1 VSAPS
6 SAAPSLEQRI
16 AALEAVEAIR
26 SMKARYAAL
35 ADQKYTADYRRV
47 DADEMRRIARLQ
59 AECFT
64 DDAIWHGGSEFG
76 ASLIGRDALTQW
88 FNRSPWC
95 FAVHY
100 YGSPQLTV
108 TGDTAHGQWRL
119 WQIALRDDT
128 HDAVLLAAVTSETY
142 ARAGDGQW
150 LHASMRFEQ
159 VHMLPVGDAPYPLR
173 SSFTAATAS
182 VPPQPSPEAPHV

>member
-1 VSAPS
+1 MSTVTPTAT
-6 SAAPSLEQRI
+6 SLEERI
-16 AALEAVEAIR
+16 AALEAIEAIR
-26 SMKARYAAL
+26 ALKARYAAL
-35 ADQKYTADYRRV
+35 ADQKYTPAYRRV
-47 DADEMRRIARLQ
+47 EDAEMRRIARLQ

-64 DDAIWHGGSEFG
+64 EDAVWHGGSEFG
-76 ASLIGRDALTQW
+76 ASLVGRDALTQW

-100 YGSPQLTV
+100 YGSPQITV
-108 TGDTAHGQWRL
+108 TGATAHGQWRL

-142 ARAGDGQW
+142 ARGNNGQW

-173 SSFTAATAS
+173 SSFTAAQAA
-182 VPPQPSPEAPHV
+182 PWPEPS